1 MFKFCHMLLEIMP
14 FQIFTFYL
22 GISFC
27 PYKQHVQLCV
37 TYLIGFSLI
46 GLFFSS
52 RELCE
57 PLELQLDYWLVPNA
71 YKEMATRSNEPNK
84 RMDTKFTLKTGFKS
98 LHISR
103 LFLTN
108 EEPLAFFTVSYIKE
122 KKQKSKYSLQA
133 FSNNNVFGLKILN
146 CFSLNEKIT

>member
-1 MFKFCHMLLEIMP
+1 MF
-14 FQIFTFYL
+14 Y
-22 GISFC
+22 
-27 PYKQHVQLCV
+27 
-37 TYLIGFSLI
+37 
-46 GLFFSS
+46 

-71 YKEMATRSNEPNK
+71 NKEVTSRGSEPSSK
-84 RMDTKFTLKTGFKS
+84 RTDTKFTLKTGFKS

-122 KKQKSKYSLQA
+122 KKQKSELSPHV
-133 FSNNNVFGLKILN
+133 NEIVFDV
-146 CFSLNEKIT
+146 

>member
-1 MFKFCHMLLEIMP
+1 MFNIIILIP
-14 FQIFTFYL
+14 F
-22 GISFC
+22 
-27 PYKQHVQLCV
+27 
-37 TYLIGFSLI
+37 
-46 GLFFSS
+46 FFN

-71 YKEMATRSNEPNK
+71 NRELTNRGNEPSNK

-108 EEPLAFFTVSYIKE
+108 EEPLTFFTVSYIKE
-122 KKQKSKYSLQA
+122 KKQKS
-133 FSNNNVFGLKILN
+133 
-146 CFSLNEKIT
+146 

>member
-1 MFKFCHMLLEIMP
+1 
-14 FQIFTFYL
+14 
-22 GISFC
+22 
-27 PYKQHVQLCV
+27 
-37 TYLIGFSLI
+37 LIWAPVFVLSPI
-46 GLFFSS
+46 TDLFFSS

-122 KKQKSKYSLQA
+122 KKQKSKYILQT
-133 FSNNNVFGLKILN
+133 FSQNNVFSFKISN
-146 CFSLNEKIT
+146 CFGLNDKITQQSSAVFITVFVQIYKTVSRVMM